1 MTALI
6 SLGKVLGPQWEQ
18 YHHTLNRYL
27 IYAGIIAALI
37 FLLVYVYRRNKIL
50 FTELLTTLMISMI
63 QEYLEKEFKL
73 FDEVVSFIIHEVF
86 DPSWGMWMNRF
97 ALLGSYYVFIPLIGL
112 TMIMIVWK
120 GKDRM
125 HA

>member
-1 MTALI
+1 MDTIYACYTYIGAFIWVTALI

-73 FDEVVSFIIHEVF
+73 LMRSLVLSF
-86 DPSWGMWMNRF
+86 MKC
-97 ALLGSYYVFIPLIGL
+97 L
-112 TMIMIVWK
+112 TQA
-120 GKDRM
+120 GGCG
-125 HA
+125 